1 MREWIQGTNCH
12 LPSFSAVLQASLC
25 RNNVMKALLTGITGT
40 GKTTTARKMGKIYY
54 DMGFLSTAEVV
65 ECSAKDLVGQ
75 YVGQTG
81 PKAQALIESALGKV
95 LFVDEAYRLG
105 EGAFGKEAVDEL
117 VDCITKPRFLNK
129 LVIILAGY
137 DAHINRMLEV
147 NPGLSSR
154 FADSI
159 NFERLSAE
167 SCYQLLRTLLEKN
180 KKLDVS
186 ALSEPSTLFLGQVVN
201 RFNELAALDNF
212 ANGRDVDTVS
222 KGIFKAIMKKRKL
235 SADAARKVTEETVIE
250 QIDLMITERT
260 SRSQSAK
267 SAVTAQASAGAY
279 PMQMEIVDPPAPP
292 ATTSSTAFAMAPQI
306 AAEEEP
312 APETHEDGED
322 EDNNPH
328 QPAIS
333 IRDASVSDA
342 TWNQLQLDAEK
353 AEEEKRESRRLAE
366 KAEELRQWLKKC
378 ADAKL
383 QRELEEIERKKREL
397 EEKLRREAMEQAK
410 LAQMGVC
417 PVGYH
422 WIRQSGGYRCAGGSH
437 WVSDGEMKKLCG

>member
-1 MREWIQGTNCH
+1 
-12 LPSFSAVLQASLC
+12 
-25 RNNVMKALLTGITGT
+25 LLMLITGT

-54 DMGFLSTAEVV
+54 DLGFLATAEVI

-105 EGAFGKEAVDEL
+105 QGAFGREAVDEL

-137 DAHINRMLEV
+137 DAEINRMLEV

-159 NFERLSAE
+159 DFERLNAE
-167 SCYQLLRTLLEKN
+167 SCYQLLRTTL
-180 KKLDVS
+180 KKYKQLNVS
-186 ALSEPSTLFLGQVVN
+186 ALSEPSTLFFGQVVS
-201 RFNELAALDNF
+201 RFDKLAALDNF
-212 ANGRDVDTVS
+212 ANGRDVGTVS
-222 KGIFKAIMKKRKL
+222 KGIFKAVMKKRKK
-235 SADAARKVTEETVIE
+235 SDGSARKVTDEIVIE
-250 QIDLMITERT
+250 QIDLMIADRNT
-260 SRSQSAK
+260 RSQSAK
-267 SAVTAQASAGAY
+267 SAITPQASAGAL
-279 PMQMEIVDPPAPP
+279 PMQMEIDDLPAPP
-292 ATTSSTAFAMAPQI
+292 TTATTTAFAMAPQI

-312 APETHEDGED
+312 TSGIHEDSD
-322 EDNNPH
+322 DNRPNE
-328 QPAIS
+328 PAIS

-342 TWNQLQLDAEK
+342 IWNQLQKDAEA
-353 AEEEKRESRRLAE
+353 AEEEKRENRRLAE
-366 KAEELRQWLKKC
+366 KAEELRLWLKKC

-397 EEKLRREAMEQAK
+397 EEKLRREAMERAK
-410 LAQMGVC
+410 LAQMGLC
-417 PVGYH
+417 PMGFY

-437 WVSDGEMKKLCG
+437 WVSDGEMQKMCS

>member
-1 MREWIQGTNCH
+1 
-12 LPSFSAVLQASLC
+12 
-25 RNNVMKALLTGITGT
+25 
-40 GKTTTARKMGKIYY
+40 
-54 DMGFLSTAEVV
+54 
-65 ECSAKDLVGQ
+65 
-75 YVGQTG
+75 
-81 PKAQALIESALGKV
+81 
-95 LFVDEAYRLG
+95 
-105 EGAFGKEAVDEL
+105 
-117 VDCITKPRFLNK
+117 
-129 LVIILAGY
+129 
-137 DAHINRMLEV
+137 MLEV

>member
-1 MREWIQGTNCH
+1 
-12 LPSFSAVLQASLC
+12 
-25 RNNVMKALLTGITGT
+25 
-40 GKTTTARKMGKIYY
+40 MGKIYY
-54 DMGFLSTAEVV
+54 DMGFLGTAEVV

-105 EGAFGKEAVDEL
+105 QGAFGREAVDEL

-137 DAHINRMLEV
+137 DAEINGMLEV

-159 NFERLSAE
+159 NFEKLNAE
-167 SCYQLLRTLLEKN
+167 SCYQLLQTTLERHKQ
-180 KKLDVS
+180 LDVS
-186 ALSEPSTLFLGQVVN
+186 AISEPSTLFLEQVVR
-201 RFNELAALDNF
+201 RFDELAALDNF
-212 ANGRDVDTVS
+212 ANGRDVGTVS
-222 KGIFKAIMKKRKL
+222 KCIFKAVMKEKKGPTG
-235 SADAARKVTEETVIE
+235 DARKVTEKLVTD
-250 QIDLMITERT
+250 QIDLMIVERT
-260 SRSQSAK
+260 GRSKSAK
-267 SAVTAQASAGAY
+267 SAITAQASAGAL
-279 PMQMEIVDPPAPP
+279 PMQTETEDPPAPS
-292 ATTSSTAFAMAPQI
+292 ATAITVATATADAT
-306 AAEEEP
+306 EEEP
-312 APETHEDGED
+312 TPETHEDSD
-322 EDNNPH
+322 NDDNNPIEA
-328 QPAIS
+328 AIS

-342 TWNQLQLDAEK
+342 IWNQLQQDAEK

-366 KAEELRQWLKKC
+366 KAEELRLWLKKC

-397 EEKLRREAMEQAK
+397 EEKLRREALEQAK

-417 PVGYH
+417 PVGFH

>member
-1 MREWIQGTNCH
+1 
-12 LPSFSAVLQASLC
+12 
-25 RNNVMKALLTGITGT
+25 
-40 GKTTTARKMGKIYY
+40 
-54 DMGFLSTAEVV
+54 
-65 ECSAKDLVGQ
+65 
-75 YVGQTG
+75 
-81 PKAQALIESALGKV
+81 
-95 LFVDEAYRLG
+95 
-105 EGAFGKEAVDEL
+105 
-117 VDCITKPRFLNK
+117 
-129 LVIILAGY
+129 
-137 DAHINRMLEV
+137 
-147 NPGLSSR
+147 
-154 FADSI
+154 
-159 NFERLSAE
+159 
-167 SCYQLLRTLLEKN
+167 
-180 KKLDVS
+180 
-186 ALSEPSTLFLGQVVN
+186 
-201 RFNELAALDNF
+201 
-212 ANGRDVDTVS
+212 
-222 KGIFKAIMKKRKL
+222 
-235 SADAARKVTEETVIE
+235 
-250 QIDLMITERT
+250 
-260 SRSQSAK
+260 
-267 SAVTAQASAGAY
+267 
-279 PMQMEIVDPPAPP
+279 MQMEIVDPPAPP

>member
-1 MREWIQGTNCH
+1 MET
-12 LPSFSAVLQASLC
+12 SEAVL
-25 RNNVMKALLTGITGT
+25 TYTTGT
-40 GKTTTARKMGKIYY
+40 GKTTTARKMGEIYY
-54 DMGFLSTAEVV
+54 DMGFLATAEVV

-129 LVIILAGY
+129 LVIILTGY
-137 DAHINRMLEV
+137 DAEINRMLEV

-159 NFERLSAE
+159 NFERLDAE
-167 SCYQLLRTLLEKN
+167 SCYQLLRTTLEKH
-180 KKLDVS
+180 KQLDVS
-186 ALSEPSTLFLGQVVN
+186 TLLEPSTLFLGQVVS
-201 RFNELAALDNF
+201 RFDELAALDNF
-212 ANGRDVDTVS
+212 ANGRDVGTVS
-222 KGIFKAIMKKRKL
+222 KGIFKAIMKKQKA
-235 SADAARKVTEETVIE
+235 SDGAARKVTEEIVIE
-250 QIDLMITERT
+250 QIDLMIAERT
-260 SRSQSAK
+260 NRSRSAK
-267 SAVTAQASAGAY
+267 STISAQASAGAL
-279 PMQMEIVDPPAPP
+279 PMQTQTQDPQAPP
-292 ATTSSTAFAMAPQI
+292 TTTTTTSFAMRPQV
-306 AAEEEP
+306 ATADATEEELP
-312 APETHEDGED
+312 HEECDGNKPIEA
-322 EDNNPH
+322 
-328 QPAIS
+328 AIS
-333 IRDASVSDA
+333 IRDAGVSDA
-342 TWNQLQLDAEK
+342 IWNQLQLDAAA

-366 KAEELRQWLKKC
+366 KAEELRLWLKKC

-383 QRELEEIERKKREL
+383 QLELEEIERKKHEL

-417 PVGYH
+417 PMGYN

-437 WVSDGEMKKLCG
+437 WVSDGEMKKLCGG

>member
-1 MREWIQGTNCH
+1 MET
-12 LPSFSAVLQASLC
+12 SKAVL
-25 RNNVMKALLTGITGT
+25 TYTTGT

-54 DMGFLSTAEVV
+54 DMGFLATAEVV
-65 ECSAKDLVGQ
+65 ERSAKDLVGQ

-137 DAHINRMLEV
+137 DAEINRMLEV

-159 NFERLSAE
+159 NFERLDAE
-167 SCYQLLRTLLEKN
+167 SCYQLLRTTLEKH
-180 KKLDVS
+180 KQLDVS
-186 ALSEPSTLFLGQVVN
+186 TLLEPSTLFLGQVVS
-201 RFNELAALDNF
+201 RFDELAALDNF
-212 ANGRDVDTVS
+212 ANGRDVGTMS
-222 KGIFKAIMKKRKL
+222 KGIFKAIMKKQKK
-235 SADAARKVTEETVIE
+235 SDGAARKVTEEIVIE
-250 QIDLMITERT
+250 QIDLMIAERT
-260 SRSQSAK
+260 SRSKSAK
-267 SAVTAQASAGAY
+267 SATNAQASAGAY
-279 PMQMEIVDPPAPP
+279 PMRMETEKPPAPP
-292 ATTSSTAFAMAPQI
+292 ATTTTTAFATAPQI
-306 AAEEEP
+306 AAEEEQ
-312 APETHEDGED
+312 APELHEDRD
-322 EDNNPH
+322 DNNPIE
-328 QPAIS
+328 AALS

-342 TWNQLQLDAEK
+342 IWNQLQLDAAA

-366 KAEELRQWLKKC
+366 KAEELRLWLKKC

-383 QRELEEIERKKREL
+383 QLELEEIERKKREL

-417 PVGYH
+417 PMGYN

-437 WVSDGEMKKLCG
+437 WVSDGEMKKLCGG

>member
-1 MREWIQGTNCH
+1 
-12 LPSFSAVLQASLC
+12 
-25 RNNVMKALLTGITGT
+25 
-40 GKTTTARKMGKIYY
+40 
-54 DMGFLSTAEVV
+54 
-65 ECSAKDLVGQ
+65 
-75 YVGQTG
+75 
-81 PKAQALIESALGKV
+81 
-95 LFVDEAYRLG
+95 
-105 EGAFGKEAVDEL
+105 
-117 VDCITKPRFLNK
+117 
-129 LVIILAGY
+129 
-137 DAHINRMLEV
+137 
-147 NPGLSSR
+147 
-154 FADSI
+154 
-159 NFERLSAE
+159 
-167 SCYQLLRTLLEKN
+167 
-180 KKLDVS
+180 
-186 ALSEPSTLFLGQVVN
+186 
-201 RFNELAALDNF
+201 
-212 ANGRDVDTVS
+212 
-222 KGIFKAIMKKRKL
+222 
-235 SADAARKVTEETVIE
+235 
-250 QIDLMITERT
+250 
-260 SRSQSAK
+260 
-267 SAVTAQASAGAY
+267 
-279 PMQMEIVDPPAPP
+279 
-292 ATTSSTAFAMAPQI
+292 MAPQI

>member
-1 MREWIQGTNCH
+1 MET
-12 LPSFSAVLQASLC
+12 SKAVL
-25 RNNVMKALLTGITGT
+25 TYTTGT

-54 DMGFLSTAEVV
+54 DMGFLATAEFV

-137 DAHINRMLEV
+137 DAEINRMLEV

-159 NFERLSAE
+159 NFERLDAE
-167 SCYQLLRTLLEKN
+167 SCYQLLRTTLEKH
-180 KKLDVS
+180 KQLDVS
-186 ALSEPSTLFLGQVVN
+186 TLLEPSTLFLGQVVS
-201 RFNELAALDNF
+201 RFDELAALDNF
-212 ANGRDVDTVS
+212 ANGRDVGTVS
-222 KGIFKAIMKKRKL
+222 KGIFKAIMKKQKK
-235 SADAARKVTEETVIE
+235 SDGAARKVTEEIVIE
-250 QIDLMITERT
+250 QIDLMIAERT
-260 SRSQSAK
+260 SRSKSAK
-267 SAVTAQASAGAY
+267 SATSAQASAGAY
-279 PMQMEIVDPPAPP
+279 PMQMETEKPPAPP
-292 ATTSSTAFAMAPQI
+292 ATTTTTAFATAPQI
-306 AAEEEP
+306 AAEEEQ
-312 APETHEDGED
+312 APELPHDD
-322 EDNNPH
+322 SDDNKPIE
-328 QPAIS
+328 AALS

-342 TWNQLQLDAEK
+342 IWNQLQLDAAA

-366 KAEELRQWLKKC
+366 KAEELRLWLKKC

-383 QRELEEIERKKREL
+383 QLELEEIERKKREL

-417 PVGYH
+417 PMGYN

-437 WVSDGEMKKLCG
+437 WVSDGEMKKLCGG